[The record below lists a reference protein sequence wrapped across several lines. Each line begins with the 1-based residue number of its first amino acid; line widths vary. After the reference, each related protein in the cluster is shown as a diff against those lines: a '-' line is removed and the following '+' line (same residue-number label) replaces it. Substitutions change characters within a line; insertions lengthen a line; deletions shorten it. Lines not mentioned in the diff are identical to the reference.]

1 MELVCEYRKDLQRS
15 ELLLYREGTETSAYY
30 EKMLTYNRIPGILRY
45 GIIKENE
52 KQYCKYDIG
61 AKQSLSEHY
70 GQNKMTYEQLK
81 WLVEEI
87 LRIIEGGREYLI
99 DEKDIVLRP
108 DCIFFGRD
116 CEELYLCC
124 YPAYQRELGK
134 QFAELFEAL
143 MERLDYKDP
152 PAVLLLYKLY
162 IRCKEGGCSAV
173 GLRKLLETGQ
183 DEPVERVF
191 QYDTEFS
198 EHEALTESLQEPL
211 TFLRGEPGY
220 YLQAESESETI
231 QMKEFPFLPEKNGE
245 KVGAKISL
253 RGEDIYLEDMNSAYG
268 TFVNGRR
275 LANNEMQKLNHG
287 DSVMLAD
294 QSYRFVRQY

>member
-15 ELLLYREGTETSAYY
+15 ELLLYREGTEVSAYY

-45 GIIKENE
+45 GIVKENE

-61 AKQSLSEHY
+61 AKQSLSERY

-87 LRIIEGGREYLI
+87 LRVIEGGREYLI
-99 DEKDIVLRP
+99 DEKDIVLRS
-108 DCIFFGRD
+108 DCVFFGRD

-143 MERLDYKDP
+143 MDRLDYKDP
-152 PAVLLLYKLY
+152 PAVLLLYRLY
-162 IRCKEGGCSAV
+162 IRCKEGGCSSAE
-173 GLRKLLETGQ
+173 LRALLETGAG
-183 DEPVERVF
+183 EEGSVCR
-191 QYDTEFS
+191 YDTAVS
-198 EHEALTESLQEPL
+198 EHAALTESLQEPL
-211 TFLRGEPGY
+211 AFLRSEPGY
-220 YLQAESESETI
+220 YLQAENEEETI
-231 QMKEFPFLPEKNGE
+231 QMKQFPFLFEKGE
-245 KVGAKISL
+245 KTDAKISL
-253 RGEDIYLEDMNSAYG
+253 RGEDVYIEDLNSPYG

-275 LANNEMQKLNHG
+275 LAGNEMQKLNHG